1 MKDLEENLD
10 GYDYNLKF
18 RAFKTGQKH
27 TETTKNLN
35 ILQAYT
41 SISGRN
47 AITKR

>member
-1 MKDLEENLD
+1 MTIILNLEL
-10 GYDYNLKF
+10 LKQG
-18 RAFKTGQKH
+18 RNIQK
-27 TETTKNLN
+27 TTKNLN